1 MISKGVTVVVDAVVV
16 VAMGEDVLAVC

>member
-16 VAMGEDVLAVC
+16 AIEEDVLAVC